1 MKPIRTI
8 GDILP
13 TRRDLLRYGGLG
25 LAAASAETFLPLRV
39 RAATTT
45 PSKFRPRGNAKNVVF
60 YEISGAISHLE
71 SFDFKESPG
80 MPKDIQVSKLSTGIY
95 FPTNFFLNISRVMD
109 KVAIVRSFVSHE
121 EVHLRGQ
128 YYVQAGRPLNVAF
141 AKEIPSLGS
150 VVASE
155 LEARRRESDTF
166 PTYVSFNLETNQ
178 VGALS
183 TGFLP
188 PQYSVFDLNPQQ
200 ALKGMS
206 LDQKATELLEERWR
220 VLEGLR
226 EINRGR
232 MKGFGRGVDAYED
245 FSVTGKK
252 LLTDPRWPAA
262 FQISDDDR
270 KRYGNSSPGISCA
283 LARNLLRQDAGTR
296 YIHICQHGWDHH
308 RRIWDKTTDDNHY
321 ALIRDFDPALAALIE
336 DLAATPAK
344 GDATKSLLDETLVVF
359 MSEFGR
365 TPGPLN
371 FILGRDHHKYVFPA
385 MFAGA
390 GVKGGTVRGASDAD
404 GRFCTDTGW
413 DHKEQPRIENV
424 VATIYSALGIDW
436 SKEVHNTP
444 SGRVYP
450 YVDPLGANGII
461 PIDEL
466 TGIYGG

>member
-1 MKPIRTI
+1 MKPIRTVS
-8 GDILP
+8 DLLP

-25 LAAASAETFLPLRV
+25 LAAASADTLLPLRV
-39 RAATTT
+39 RAATT
-45 PSKFRPRGNAKNVVF
+45 PSKVRPRGNAKNVVF

-80 MPKDIQVSKLSTGIY
+80 MPKDIQVSKLPTGIY
-95 FPTNFFLNISRVMD
+95 FPTNFFPNITRVMD
-109 KVAIVRSFVSHE
+109 RVAIMRSLVSHE

-155 LEARRRESDTF
+155 LESRRRASDTF

-252 LLTDPRWPAA
+252 LLTDARWPAA
-262 FQISDDDR
+262 FQISEDDR
-270 KRYGNSSPGISCA
+270 KRYGNSAPGLSCA

-308 RRIWDKTTDDNHY
+308 RRIWDKTTEDNHY
-321 ALIRDFDPALAALIE
+321 ALIRDFDPALASLIE
-336 DLAATPAK
+336 DLAATPAPASPGK
-344 GDATKSLLDETLVVF
+344 TLLDETLVVF

-371 FILGRDHHKYVFPA
+371 FILGRDHHKHVFPA

-404 GRFCTDTGW
+404 GRFCVDTGW

-436 SKEVHNTP
+436 SKEIHNTP
-444 SGRVYP
+444 SQRAYP
-450 YVDPLGANGII
+450 YVDQLGANGII
-461 PIDEL
+461 PTDEL
-466 TGIYGG
+466 SEIYG

>member
-8 GDILP
+8 SDLLP
-13 TRRDLLRYGGLG
+13 TRRDLLRFGGLG
-25 LAAASAETFLPLRV
+25 LAAASAETFGPLRV
-39 RAATTT
+39 RASAA
-45 PSKFRPRGNAKNVVF
+45 SKKVIPRGTAKNVVF

-80 MPKDIQVSKLSTGIY
+80 NPQDIQVTKLSTGIH
-95 FPTNFFLNISRVMD
+95 FPTNFFPNLTRVMD
-109 KVAIVRSFVSHE
+109 RVAIVRSLVSHE

-155 LEARRRESDTF
+155 LESRRRESDTF

-188 PQYSVFDLNPQQ
+188 PQHSVFDLNPQQ

-226 EINRGR
+226 AINRER
-232 MKGFGRGVDAYED
+232 MNGFGRGVEAYED

-252 LLTDPRWPAA
+252 LLTDARWPAA
-262 FQISDDDR
+262 FQLSEEDR
-270 KRYGNSSPGISCA
+270 TRYGNSAPGISCA

-308 RRIWDKTTDDNHY
+308 RRIWDRTSNDNHY
-321 ALIRDFDPALAALIE
+321 NLIRDFDPALAALIE

-344 GDATKSLLDETLVVF
+344 GAPGKTLLDETLVVF

-371 FILGRDHHKYVFPA
+371 FIAGRDHHKYVFPA

-390 GVKGGTVRGASDAD
+390 GVRGGTVRGASDTE
-404 GRFCTDTGW
+404 GRLCVDTGW
-413 DHKEQPRIENV
+413 NHKEQPRIENV

-436 SKEVHNTP
+436 TKEVHNTP
-444 SGRVYP
+444 SGRAYP

-466 TGIYGG
+466 SGIYG